1 MSEEKK
7 TPKIEIIG
15 EPFRR
20 GRDITVRFNYED
32 TSKELSFTL
41 GTMPRNDKE
50 LENELKR
57 LYEEHRP
64 TEKPNITIKEIDW

>member
-1 MSEEKK
+1 MSKK

-20 GRDITVRFNYED
+20 GKDITVRFNYED
-32 TSKELSFTL
+32 TSTELSFTL
-41 GTMPRNDKE
+41 GTMPRND
-50 LENELKR
+50 NELQAMLKE

-64 TEKPNITIKEIDW
+64 QPKPNITLKEIDW